1 MSEFEML
8 LEKCQSAVERY
19 VRYHISDLSDSE
31 DVLQETLFAAFR
43 QFERLRS
50 REHFKA
56 WIIGIARNKCSDYYR
71 GKREFV
77 CIDELPESEL
87 VQSRCGLIEYS
98 PVRETIEELGE
109 KDRQILQLCYY
120 DGLPQNEIASRLN
133 IPLGTVKSRLNT
145 ARRNFKKQYPCPP
158 KGECNMFKFPE
169 KMPEYKI
176 TPTDELPFA
185 VKWEEIMGWFIV
197 PKLGNRLCWAMYDL
211 PDKKRG
217 EYVEMS
223 VDCCA
228 EVHGIMGVQIAAKQ
242 YSPSESN
249 RIDGADYAER
259 SFVAQLTDTHCRLL
273 AESHVSGGVK
283 KYYTFLDGD
292 DFLQNWGFGE
302 DNCGNETDIA
312 AKGDITRNGSEV
324 AAADKPFLLD
334 IVGRYTVEINKK
346 KYDTVCVMDIET
358 YDSGA
363 ASEQFIDKNGRT
375 VLWRRFNRDDWAAE
389 RYGKPWTELL
399 PDSET
404 IVINGKTYVH
414 WYDCITDYIF

>member
-8 LEKCQSAVERY
+8 LAKCRSALERY
-19 VRYHISDLSDSE
+19 VRYHISNGSDSE
-31 DVLQETLFAAFR
+31 DVMQETLLAAFR
-43 QFERLRS
+43 QFDRLRN

-71 GKREFV
+71 GKREYV
-77 CIDELPESEL
+77 CIDELTEPEL
-87 VQSRCGLIEYS
+87 VQSRCGLMEYS
-98 PVRETIEELGE
+98 PVLETIEKLGE

-120 DGLPQNEIASRLN
+120 DGLPQNEIAAKLN

-145 ARRNFKKQYPCPP
+145 ARSNFKKQYPCPP
-158 KGECNMFKFPE
+158 KGEYNMFKLPK

-176 TPTDELPFA
+176 IPSGESPFA

-197 PKLGNRLCWAMYDL
+197 PRLGNRLCWAMYDM
-211 PDKKRG
+211 PDKNRG

-223 VDCCA
+223 VDCLA
-228 EVHGIMGVQIAAKQ
+228 EVHGISGVQITAKQ
-242 YSPSESN
+242 YSPSEAN

-259 SFVAQLTDTHCRLL
+259 TFAAQLTDTHCRLL

-292 DFLQNWGFGE
+292 DFLKNWGFGE
-302 DNCGNETDIA
+302 DNCGNETDIS
-312 AKGDITRNGSEV
+312 AKGYITRNGSEIT
-324 AAADKPFLLD
+324 AADKPFLLD
-334 IVGRYTVEINKK
+334 VVGRYTVEINQKT
-346 KYDTVCVMDIET
+346 YDTVCVMDIET

-375 VLWRRFNRDDWAAE
+375 VLWRRFNRDDWAAD

-399 PDSET
+399 PNSET
-404 IVINGKTYVH
+404 ISINGKTYVH